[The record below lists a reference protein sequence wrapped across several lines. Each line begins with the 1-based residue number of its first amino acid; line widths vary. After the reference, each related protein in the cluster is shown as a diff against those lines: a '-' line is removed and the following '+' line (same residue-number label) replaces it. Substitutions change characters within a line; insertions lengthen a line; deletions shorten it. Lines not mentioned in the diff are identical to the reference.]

1 MTRVSIGK
9 IYSIDDSSEKY
20 TTITIAEHAAYKVN
34 YRRFNVWNIEKYKK
48 KMGADFKEG
57 TFVKFFYVKKGKY
70 YKLSDMEEIDTS
82 DCLRCGGFTPFR
94 NKQQMECEW
103 CFGGPEKV
111 RVDGVYKVVSS
122 AIKKYAF
129 SFGISIGLYEE
140 NVQTAEQGLLVTLVF
155 ERNPMY
161 EELKSLEIGDKK
173 IVKGWITEEKD
184 DGVKY
189 FELIHMRDD
198 EHIVEDL

>member
-70 YKLSDMEEIDTS
+70 YK
-82 DCLRCGGFTPFR
+82 G
-94 NKQQMECEW
+94 
-103 CFGGPEKV
+103 
-111 RVDGVYKVVSS
+111 
-122 AIKKYAF
+122 
-129 SFGISIGLYEE
+129 
-140 NVQTAEQGLLVTLVF
+140 
-155 ERNPMY
+155 
-161 EELKSLEIGDKK
+161 
-173 IVKGWITEEKD
+173 
-184 DGVKY
+184 
-189 FELIHMRDD
+189 
-198 EHIVEDL
+198 